1 MKKLILVYI
10 LCTLFVIISGCSAKL
25 VLPTHSPKALLKL
38 QADSVFSLPSFS
50 GKEIILQIEADLTVC
65 PTGTYLQKYDNKINP
80 VMQTYLTVK
89 PGYVLFEKIAEVFE
103 KQNMHVYRVYTPDKA
118 IPANLNN
125 LIILKL
131 RIDDL
136 EMHFLRTKHEGD
148 YFLGRSNITFSI
160 INQKDS
166 KVPQQIQVR
175 AKTTGNKD
183 IFTEMAG
190 QFILKVSNQL

>member
-1 MKKLILVYI
+1 MCIIFAIL
-10 LCTLFVIISGCSAKL
+10 SGCSAKM

-65 PTGTYLQKYDNKINP
+65 PTGTYLQKFDNKINP

-103 KQNMHVYRVYTPDKA
+103 QQNMHIYRVYTPDKV

-125 LIILKL
+125 LMILKL
-131 RIDDL
+131 SFDDL
-136 EMHFLRTKHEGD
+136 EMHLLRTKNEGD
-148 YFLGRSNITFSI
+148 YFLGRSDITFSV
-160 INQKDS
+160 INQQNS
-166 KVPQQIQVR
+166 KGPQQIQVR
-175 AKTTGNKD
+175 VKTSVNKD
-183 IFTEMAG
+183 IFTEMAR
-190 QFILKVSNQL
+190 QFISKVSNEL